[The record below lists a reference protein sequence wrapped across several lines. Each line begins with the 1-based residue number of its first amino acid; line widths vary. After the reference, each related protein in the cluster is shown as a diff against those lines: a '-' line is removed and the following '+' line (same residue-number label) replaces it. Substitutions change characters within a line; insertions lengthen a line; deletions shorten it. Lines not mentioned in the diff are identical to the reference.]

1 VELIRFCSTIL
12 SILWHSCRSLQLD
25 DGMAIRPG
33 QVTSLILY
41 RHWPVFSA
49 SLAVVV
55 IYWGLTPLQSSIF
68 ATRTIQK
75 NAPVA
80 TARSTSYLSL
90 QEQKTSLTAEYV
102 QSVYNIAWLNETL
115 PPFMSQEGMLAPF
128 GLLQPTDKIESAETW
143 TASTRFYS
151 VDLDCESYEAQLSSS
166 NGCRYSSQN
175 MALPTNIKD
184 DEYYSLYV
192 GYWYEESMDSYLRGD
207 CPSHANQTFLV
218 RWSRGQQ
225 RQAGLDPDAIG
236 TVPKEGTT
244 LWCTS
249 SYYQQDVNATV
260 SSPDMKV
267 LEVVPRGPKMA
278 LPADFFNVTDFEWGL
293 SQGSDKNGN
302 RGTYP
307 NVGIPTGGWPS
318 PYDRLCAEFPKL
330 VWDDDYAYLANMATF
345 ALGTYQRPV
354 ADYLDAETLKE
365 SYQAAYRLLFARRL
379 ADVLHSDLNTSTTVL
394 GSRRYTTQTVIMVP
408 AFVYAVE
415 GMIAFTAIVALLV
428 LLSTLWTRIK
438 LTGEPASIA
447 SLMILTGGDSCLVQK
462 MSGDDCATSKDLQ
475 ASYKDARFALLSSEP
490 DRGPTMCYDD
500 YRPSTLTSS
509 LKSKA
514 SKLALPM
521 ELSWAFGLSFLS
533 LQTGLVAALLYIYL
547 RIQTDNGK
555 F

>member
-1 VELIRFCSTIL
+1 
-12 SILWHSCRSLQLD
+12 
-25 DGMAIRPG
+25 
-33 QVTSLILY
+33 
-41 RHWPVFSA
+41 
-49 SLAVVV
+49 V

-68 ATRTIQK
+68 ATRTIEK
-75 NAPVA
+75 NIPVA

-90 QEQKTSLTAEYV
+90 QEQKISLTAEYV

-128 GLLQPTDKIESAETW
+128 GLLEPIDKTESAETW

-151 VDLDCESYEAQLSSS
+151 VDLDCERYKAQLSSS
-166 NGCRYSSQN
+166 NGCRYSSQD
-175 MALPTNIKD
+175 MALPSKIKD

-192 GYWYEESMDSYLRGD
+192 GYWYEESMDSYLLGH

-218 RWSRGQQ
+218 RWSRGQH
-225 RQAGLDPDAIG
+225 RPAGLDPDAIG
-236 TVPKEGTT
+236 TVPKEETT

-267 LEVVPRGPKMA
+267 LEVVPTGPKMA
-278 LPADFFNVTDFEWGL
+278 LPADLFNVTDFEWGL

-330 VWDDDYAYLANMATF
+330 VWDNNYAYLANMATF

-379 ADVLHSDLNTSTTVL
+379 ADVLHPDLDTGTTML
-394 GSRRYTTQTVIMVP
+394 GDRRYTTQTVIMVP

-415 GMIAFTAIVALLV
+415 SMLAFTATVALLV
-428 LLSTLWTRIK
+428 LLSILWTRIN
-438 LTGEPASIA
+438 LTSEPASVA
-447 SLMILTGGDSCLVQK
+447 SLMALTGGDSCLVIR
-462 MSGDDCATSKDLQ
+462 MSEDDCATSKDLQ
-475 ASYKDARFALLSSEP
+475 TSYKDARFALLSSQL
-490 DRGPTMCYDD
+490 DRGPIICCDD
-500 YRPSTLTSS
+500 QLSSILTSS
-509 LKSKA
+509 LESKT

-521 ELSWAFGLSFLS
+521 ELSWAFGLSFLC
-533 LQTGLVAALLYIYL
+533 LQTGLVVALLYIYF

-555 F
+555 S